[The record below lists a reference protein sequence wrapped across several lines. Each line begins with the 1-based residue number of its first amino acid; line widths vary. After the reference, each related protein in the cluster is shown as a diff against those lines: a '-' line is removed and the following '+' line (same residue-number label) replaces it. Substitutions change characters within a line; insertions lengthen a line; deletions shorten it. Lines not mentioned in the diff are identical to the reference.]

1 MKQVTG
7 SNRYPLYKDV
17 SIQFTLGGHSFSAPV
32 LSDEVLQS
40 DEKVLFEIVTP
51 RVTLVPREAFDNA
64 IADKYLATV
73 GLHCQSDEVCVCSE
87 MQAPIIAVMA
97 IKREVLQYVVD
108 ALGSRACFT
117 SPLLDQSHDAMGG
130 LYVQIAGSC
139 CFVRYYKDSLR
150 VAEAFEVTSTEEL
163 LYRIASLCDGIAD
176 GANTPIYINGDK
188 QYAKTLKRYF
198 VKVVCE

>member
-1 MKQVTG
+1 M
-7 SNRYPLYKDV
+7 

-40 DEKVLFEIVTP
+40 SEKVLLEVITP

-73 GLHCQSDEVCVCSE
+73 GLHCQEDEVCVCSE

-97 IKREVLQYVVD
+97 IKGETLKSIVD

-117 SPLLDQSHDAMGG
+117 SPLLDQSHDATDG
-130 LYVQIAGSC
+130 LYVQIIESC

-150 VAEAFEVTSTEEL
+150 VAEAFEVASAEEL
-163 LYRIASLCDGIAD
+163 LYRLATLCDGVAD

-188 QYAKTLKRYF
+188 QYTKALKRYF